1 MYPQP
6 QAPETD
12 LDQDQPMQVASE
24 QQFRDA
30 LLKAATKAAQV
41 VETFIDPETKYAS
54 DDHRK
59 AKLAIQLLAIAND
72 LPMPV
77 EDED

>member
-6 QAPETD
+6 QAPEAV
-12 LDQDQPMQVASE
+12 LEPNQPVHVDSE

-59 AKLAIQLLAIAND
+59 AKLAIQLLAIAKG
-72 LPMPV
+72 LPISV
-77 EDED
+77 EAED